1 VRNPNNTWKYNVQWA
16 AFLADYEE
24 GMRTWWDNH
33 VDLETGE
40 ILAGAAPSGE
50 RYIALLDAPSVDSE
64 REAKWALHGERD
76 TLRAFS
82 KQPPALRR
90 RLEDAW
96 FALAEMDRASRQA
109 RRAAYWAA
117 LEEATGVKESL
128 ARHEELARKYAMTRA
143 CTELSLEPPPFAEE
157 AYAWWSEVPAED
169 AAYCNALVER
179 LDSWLRVHAPALH
192 AQLHPGLS
200 ADALAH
206 AEAQRGAPFSPGMR
220 ALYAWRNGC
229 AQAGFYLNLDFLSL
243 NEAMKEAARMRE
255 LARRGHIVFRDA
267 WLPILDK
274 RNGDLLCVD
283 TEGFDGGVPG
293 QLIDYNAHA
302 HGRAPATPLYG
313 DIEAWLE
320 SFTFALE
327 RGMFTYDGTYLE
339 CVDIPRYFESS
350 ARFAVR
356 RLRAVSE
363 G

>member
-1 VRNPNNTWKYNVQWA
+1 MPNNDPNNTWKYNVQWA

-24 GMRTWWDNH
+24 GMRTWWDNY

-40 ILAGAAPSGE
+40 ILEGTAPPGARYVALMGASTAHAGEAAT
-50 RYIALLDAPSVDSE
+50 
-64 REAKWALHGERD
+64 WALHGDRD
-76 TLRAFS
+76 KLRVFS

-90 RLEDAW
+90 RLEDTW

-128 ARHEELARKYAMTRA
+128 ARQEELARKYAMTCA
-143 CTELSLEPPPFAEE
+143 CAELSLEPPPFAEE
-157 AYAWWSEVPAED
+157 AYAWWDEVQNEN
-169 AAYCNALVER
+169 AAYCNALIER
-179 LDSWLRVHAPALH
+179 LDSWLRVHAPPLH

-200 ADALAH
+200 REALTH
-206 AEAQRGAPFSPGMR
+206 AEAQWGAPFSPGMR

-243 NEAMKEAARMRE
+243 NEAMQEAARMRE
-255 LARRGHIVFRDA
+255 LARRGHIVFRDT

-339 CVDIPRYFESS
+339 CVDIPRYFESR

-356 RLRAVSE
+356 RLSP
-363 G
+363 